1 MILNNL
7 ITPDLIFSYWIFAWF
22 IIYYLCIIFNISLYI
37 KTNFNPLLALF
48 IAFFLNFIQLCYITY
63 KIHDFN
69 FFYKFLFMILIIKGI
84 PIYLIKNQK
93 INVKN
98 DLINTFIFFIF
109 YNIYLMIRGTN
120 IIELY
125 KEINKSLIEKKNK
138 TIIFKIFK
146 YFNL

>member
-7 ITPDLIFSYWIFAWF
+7 IKPDLIFSYWTFTWF
-22 IIYYLCIIFNISLYI
+22 IIYYICIIFNISLYI

-69 FFYKFLFMILIIKGI
+69 FFYKFLFMILIFKGI

-93 INVKN
+93 INVKR
-98 DLINTFIFFIF
+98 DLINTFILFIF
-109 YNIYLMIRGTN
+109 YNIYLIIKGTN
-120 IIELY
+120 IFEVY
-125 KEINKSLIEKKNK
+125 KEINKSLIEKQNK
-138 TIIFKIFK
+138 TIFFKILK